1 MGHAEWKR
9 IAEDIRDNYDKYNA
23 FLILHGVTI
32 EKYTLHFCVNSS
44 L

>member
-23 FLILHGVTI
+23 FLILHGAI
-32 EKYTLHFCVNSS
+32 EKILCNLFNSS
-44 L
+44 P